1 MEESRMGRWA
11 SRIAAIGVF
20 GLRSV
25 VLPAT
30 GTLTG
35 VVQDAKT
42 AKPIP
47 SAVVRMVE
55 KGLTD
60 TADVNGKFAFS
71 FPTSLLPRMP
81 GVAAHYSAGSGIL
94 FTNPSAGHVRVDV
107 LDLSGRVVANLCDF
121 AMDQGIWSVPVR
133 KLPDGLYLCR
143 IATAAGTSAFR
154 FVLADNRNPSGAPSR
169 IASAGGSSARNL
181 AASSTN
187 TIVTTASGFLSDT
200 IAWDE
205 TSPDSLVI
213 QLQDTATAAETS
225 ARTTIPFDTNWLFN
239 DGDAPGANQTTF
251 ADGSWRRLDVP
262 HDRSIEGPYDQNATT
277 TGYGGYLPEGIGWYR
292 KHFSLPASA
301 SGQRIFIDFDGVMA
315 NSTVS
320 INGTSLGTR
329 PNGYV
334 SFRYEITAQTK
345 TGGADNVIAVKVD
358 NSVQPASRWY
368 SGGGINRHVRLLV
381 ENPVH
386 IGKWST
392 VVTTPTTSSVH
403 IQTWV
408 VNQGT
413 TAKSV
418 SVQATLSDPSG
429 TSLAPVATAAQS
441 LAAGDSTGFSLDI
454 PVANAKLW
462 SPSTPDMY
470 RVTTA
475 VQSGGS
481 TLDDETTPLGIRT
494 IVFNPETG
502 LLVNGQ
508 NIKVK
513 GVCLHDDIG
522 GLGTAA
528 PLRAWQRRLAVLKSI
543 GVNAIRTSHNPK
555 NPEVLDLMDRM
566 GFLVLDEFFDVW
578 TSHKYSMPGDYATYF
593 KTWYQT
599 DLADAVKRDRNH
611 PSIIAYSIGNEIR
624 DAIATRIPYTQDMV
638 NICHA
643 NDATRP
649 VTQAL
654 FQPSASGDY
663 PGSTGANPSYPN
675 GVLDILDV
683 FGVNYHNTELLTAIT
698 ANTPHHS
705 GIATEMGMTP
715 SLWTSFFVPNP
726 QIVGEFI
733 WTGAEYLGEA
743 NAAWPTV
750 VGTDGTQIFGL
761 IDRMDRIKTIGY
773 QFSAVW
779 GGTATTAP
787 KTSGNAAAKVLLTVD
802 HPSIAADLDDVAFVK
817 ASIVDASGVQV
828 ATASN
833 SVTFSVSGTAGSIFA
848 VDNADT
854 TGASYRGNVRKA
866 FDGEC
871 YAIVRMASS
880 GSITIGATASGLTG
894 SSVAVTGTNGPFVP
908 CSGSCD

>member
-1 MEESRMGRWA
+1 MGRRH
-11 SRIAAIGVF
+11 STIAAAVLGLCPVVF
-20 GLRSV
+20 
-25 VLPAT
+25 PAT

-35 VVQDAKT
+35 VVEDAKT
-42 AKPIP
+42 AKPIA
-47 SAVVRMVE
+47 SAVVRMLE

-60 TADVNGKFAFS
+60 TSDSNGRFSFS
-71 FPTSLLPRMP
+71 FPTSLLPGSPAM
-81 GVAAHYSAGSGIL
+81 AAHYSAEGGIL
-94 FTNPSAGHVRVDV
+94 FTNPAAGHVRVDV
-107 LDLSGRVVANLCDF
+107 LDLSGREVANLQNGY
-121 AMDQGIWSVPVR
+121 MDPGIWSIPVR
-133 KLPDGLYLCR
+133 NPPDGLHLCR
-143 IATAAGTSAFR
+143 IATPTGTSSFR
-154 FVLADNRNPSGAPSR
+154 FVFTGSHGPTGAPSR
-169 IASAGGSSARNL
+169 VTSADGYSARNL

-187 TIVTTASGFLSDT
+187 TIVTTISGYLADT
-200 IAWDE
+200 VAWDE

-213 QLQDTATAAETS
+213 LLQDTGSSTPTTS
-225 ARTTIPFDTNWLFN
+225 ARATIPLDTNWLFD
-239 DGDAPGANQTTF
+239 DGDATGANQTAF
-251 ADGSWRRLDVP
+251 ADGSWRKLNVP
-262 HDRSIEGPYDQNATT
+262 HDWSIEGPYDQNATT

-292 KHFSLPASA
+292 KHFPLPASA
-301 SGQRIFIDFDGVMA
+301 SGQRIFVDFDGVMA
-315 NSTVS
+315 NSTVY

-334 SFRYEITAQTK
+334 SFRYEITSQAK

-368 SGGGINRHVRLLV
+368 SGGGINRHVRLLI

-413 TAKSV
+413 AAKSV

-429 TSLAPVATAAQS
+429 TALSPVATAAQNVG
-441 LAAGDSTGFSLDI
+441 AGDSTSFSLDM

-462 SPSTPDMY
+462 SPSTPNMY
-470 RVTTA
+470 QVVTA
-475 VQSGGS
+475 VRSGGT
-481 TLDDETTPLGIRT
+481 TLDDETTPFGIRT

-508 NIKVK
+508 NVKVK

-761 IDRMDRIKTIGY
+761 IDRMDRIKSIGY

-787 KTSGNAAAKVLLTVD
+787 KTSTSAAAKVLLTVD
-802 HPSIAADLDDVAFVK
+802 HPSIATDLDDVAYVK

-828 ATASN
+828 AAATN
-833 SVTFSVSGTAGSIFA
+833 SVTFSVAGTAGSIVA

-866 FDGEC
+866 FNGEC
-871 YAIVRMASS
+871 YAIVQMSS
-880 GSITIGATASGLTG
+880 PGSITITATAGGLIG

-908 CSGSCD
+908 CSGTCD

>member
-1 MEESRMGRWA
+1 MRGWGGV
-11 SRIAAIGVF
+11 IAATAILGICPAV
-20 GLRSV
+20 
-25 VLPAT
+25 PAAT

-35 VVQDAKT
+35 TVEDAKT
-42 AKPIP
+42 AKPIA
-47 SAVVRMVE
+47 SAIVRMVE

-60 TADVNGKFAFS
+60 TTDSNGKFAFS
-71 FPTSLLPRMP
+71 FATSVLPKSP
-81 GVAAHYSAGSGIL
+81 AVGAHYSAGSGVL
-94 FTNPSAGHVRVDV
+94 FTNPGAGHVRVDV
-107 LDLSGRVVANLCDF
+107 LDLSGRMVANLCDSW
-121 AMDQGIWSVPVR
+121 MDEGIWSVPVR
-133 KLPDGLYLCR
+133 RLSNGLYLCR
-143 IATAAGTSAFR
+143 IATTAGTGSFR
-154 FVLADNRNPSGAPSR
+154 FVYTENGHSAGTPGR
-169 IASAGGSSARNL
+169 IASAGGSSARNM
-181 AASSTN
+181 ASSSTN
-187 TIVTTASGFLSDT
+187 TIVATCPGYLADT
-200 IAWDE
+200 VAWDE
-205 TSPDSLVI
+205 TSPDSLDI
-213 QLQDTATAAETS
+213 PLQDTGSAVPATS
-225 ARTTIPFDTNWLFN
+225 ARTIIPLDTNWLFHA
-239 DGDAPGANQTTF
+239 GDATGADQTAF
-251 ADGSWRRLDVP
+251 ADGSWRTLNVP
-262 HDRSIEGPYDQNATT
+262 HDWSIEGPYDQNATT

-292 KHFSLPASA
+292 KHFSLSASA
-301 SGQRIFIDFDGVMA
+301 SGQRLFVDFDGVMA

-334 SFRYEITAQTK
+334 SFRYEITSQAK

-403 IQTWV
+403 VQTWV
-408 VNQGT
+408 VNRGT
-413 TAKSV
+413 VAKSV
-418 SVQATLSDPSG
+418 SVQGTLYDPSG
-429 TSLAPVATAAQS
+429 NPLSPLATAAQN
-441 LAAGDSTGFSLDI
+441 LAAGDSTSFSLDV

-462 SPSTPDMY
+462 SPSAPNMY
-470 RVTTA
+470 QAVVA
-475 VQSGGS
+475 VQSGGT
-481 TLDDETTPLGIRT
+481 TLDQETTPFGIRT

-611 PSIIAYSIGNEIR
+611 PSIMAYSIGNEIR
-624 DAIATRIPYTQDMV
+624 DALATRIPYTQDMV

-698 ANTPHHS
+698 ATTPHHS

-715 SLWTSFFVPNP
+715 SLWTSFFLANP

-733 WTGAEYLGEA
+733 WSGSEYLGEA

-761 IDRMDRIKTIGY
+761 IDRMDEIKPIGY

-787 KTSGNAAAKVLLTVD
+787 KTSNGAAAKVLLTVD
-802 HPSIAADLDDVAFVK
+802 HPSIAADLDDVAYVK
-817 ASIVDASGVQV
+817 ASIVDASGVRV
-828 ATASN
+828 ATATN
-833 SVTFSVSGTAGSIFA
+833 SVTFSVSGTAGSIVA

-854 TGASYRGNVRKA
+854 AGASYRGDVRKA
-866 FDGEC
+866 YDGEC
-871 YAIVRMASS
+871 FAVVQMQSP
-880 GSITIGATASGLTG
+880 GTITISATASGLTG
-894 SSVAVTGTNGPFVP
+894 SSVAVTGTKGPFVP
-908 CSGSCD
+908 CSGTCD